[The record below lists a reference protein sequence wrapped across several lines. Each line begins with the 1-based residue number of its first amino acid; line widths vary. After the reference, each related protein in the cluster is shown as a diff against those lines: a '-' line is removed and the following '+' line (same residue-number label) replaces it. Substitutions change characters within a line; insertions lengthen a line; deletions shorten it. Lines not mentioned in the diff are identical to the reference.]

1 MQTHNITTRSARLV
15 CAILIKFISMN
26 KHLIAQLLNHG
37 ECLYQHVFF
46 NVHIQKKDAQVTEVD
61 LN

>member
-1 MQTHNITTRSARLV
+1 
-15 CAILIKFISMN
+15 MN

-37 ECLYQHVFF
+37 ECLYQRIFF
-46 NVHIQKKDAQVTEVD
+46 NVHIQKKDAEVTEVD